1 MHGFNPGKYTLDRVQ
16 MNYSYF
22 LENSSQTHYYEYVI
36 IGLLLIVAMSVG
48 FFFGSR
54 YVIKKQFEAF
64 DQSAQ
69 NIHQV
74 DSVKSFELDNSKALC
89 LISSEIAEQGPA
101 NRNLLEFMKNQT
113 NVIDSFLEKTLLDP
127 KINLKNVGNE
137 KSTKS
142 EFEITLM
149 KKSTELIKTETHK
162 ITTAYSLDSNNEETT
177 SLFQT
182 EVIREDGKTTVK
194 VNTYPTG
201 EFSHVIEILDNGNY
215 SKKFTFVKILGHG
228 GFSEVQLAKHKLDD
242 QLYAIKI
249 VRMKIGEKE
258 HLTNH
263 KLFAEVNAIK
273 TLQSKYVVRYITCWA
288 EVENSNSVMPLM
300 SESSYDSSEDY
311 LSSSRSSV
319 VLENYMTVLLHI
331 QMEYCQ
337 GTTLKE

>member
-1 MHGFNPGKYTLDRVQ
+1 M
-16 MNYSYF
+16 
-22 LENSSQTHYYEYVI
+22 
-36 IGLLLIVAMSVG
+36 
-48 FFFGSR
+48 
-54 YVIKKQFEAF
+54 
-64 DQSAQ
+64 
-69 NIHQV
+69 
-74 DSVKSFELDNSKALC
+74 
-89 LISSEIAEQGPA
+89 
-101 NRNLLEFMKNQT
+101 
-113 NVIDSFLEKTLLDP
+113 
-127 KINLKNVGNE
+127 
-137 KSTKS
+137 
-142 EFEITLM
+142 
-149 KKSTELIKTETHK
+149 
-162 ITTAYSLDSNNEETT
+162 
-177 SLFQT
+177 
-182 EVIREDGKTTVK
+182 
-194 VNTYPTG
+194 
-201 EFSHVIEILDNGNY
+201 
-215 SKKFTFVKILGHG
+215 
-228 GFSEVQLAKHKLDD
+228 QLAKHKLDD